1 MLSVLVSKNIDAEKI
16 TKSLKYKNGT
26 GLSEAKENIH
36 KFSKE
41 KDTSLVLDDISMIQ
55 PCPRA

>member
-1 MLSVLVSKNIDAEKI
+1 MGKNIDADKI
-16 TKSLKYKNGT
+16 TKSLKYKNENGC
-26 GLSEAKENIH
+26 SDAKENMN